1 MKPIKLML
9 ADFFDLDADRASMQ
23 EITERIEGGALLK
36 GTNMAILVLAM
47 FIASI
52 GLNMNSTAVIIGAML
67 ISPLMGG
74 IMAIGYGMA
83 TYDTAYVRKSFLRL
97 LFQISFCILTSTIY
111 FYISPIST
119 ASSELLARTEPTIW
133 DVLIALFGGLAGII
147 GITRKEKSN
156 VIPGVAIATA
166 LMPPLCTAGYG
177 IANQSLKF
185 FSGALYLFCINGVFI
200 CLATFIV
207 LKIIKIPAKQYV
219 SLQVLRRQKFY
230 LAIVGT
236 ITVIPSIY
244 MAYQSVQTNLENAQV
259 SSYIN
264 EYFNY
269 DDRQVVA
276 YHIKD
281 SNNTLEVVVIGK
293 VLDNSEIDKLNQ
305 SMQNFSRLKDLKL
318 KVIQNVHDEGYN
330 KQDIEKLIS
339 NSIQQQEN
347 GLLVNKDTDLAK
359 YQKMSVLYYPAY
371 QRINDNQN
379 ILKDFR
385 EKSKI
390 LFPQIV
396 NIEGGSVNTI
406 NEQGEVKALKFMVIV
421 YVKEQLS
428 ANEVNKLKSWLE
440 AEAKMPVILNVQMS
454 TTADEEN
461 NIISG
466 NGVIW

>member
-1 MKPIKLML
+1 MKAIKSML
-9 ADFFDLDADRASMQ
+9 ADFFDLNADRASME

-74 IMAIGYGMA
+74 IMAIGYGIA

-111 FYISPIST
+111 FYVSPIST

-147 GITRKEKSN
+147 GITRREKSN

-177 IANQSLKF
+177 IANHSLKF

-207 LKIIKIPAKQYV
+207 LKIIKIPAKKYV
-219 SLQVLRRQKFY
+219 SLQILRRQKFY
-230 LAIVGT
+230 LAIVGI

-244 MAYQSVQTNLENAQV
+244 MAYQSVRTNLENAQAN
-259 SSYIN
+259 SYIS

-281 SNNTLEVVVIGK
+281 SNKTLEVVIIGK
-293 VLDNSEIDKLNQ
+293 PLEEADINKLDE
-305 SMQNFSRLKDLKL
+305 SMQSFSRLKDLKL
-318 KVIQNVHDEGYN
+318 KVIQNVRDEGYN
-330 KQDIEKLIS
+330 KQDIEKLIN

-347 GLLVNKDTDLAK
+347 GTLISKDTDLSK
-359 YQKMSVLYYPAY
+359 YQKLSVLYYPAY
-371 QRINDNQN
+371 QRINDNQS
-379 ILKDFR
+379 ILKDFK

-406 NEQGEVKALKFMVIV
+406 NEKGEVKALKFMAIV

-428 ANEVNKLKSWLE
+428 ASEVNKLKSWME
-440 AEAKMPVILNVQMS
+440 AETKMPVILNVQMS
-454 TTADEEN
+454 TTENEEN

-466 NGVIW
+466 NGINW

>member
-1 MKPIKLML
+1 MRSVKATLR
-9 ADFFDLDADRASMQ
+9 DFFDLSTDRASTM
-23 EITERIEGGALLK
+23 EITERIESGAFIK
-36 GTNMAILVLAM
+36 GTNLAILILAM

-74 IMAIGYGMA
+74 IMAIGYGIA

-177 IANQSLKF
+177 IANHSLKF

-200 CLATFIV
+200 CLATVLV
-207 LKIIKIPAKQYV
+207 LKFMQIPAKEYI

-230 LAIVGT
+230 LWLVVL
-236 ITVIPSIY
+236 ITVIPSVY
-244 MAYQSVQTNLENAQV
+244 MAYKSVLSNMENAQLN
-259 SSYIN
+259 SYIS

-276 YHIKD
+276 YHVRD
-281 SNNTLEVVVIGK
+281 NTNSLEVVIIGK
-293 VLDNSEIDKLNQ
+293 VLDNKDIELLNKGLLNYSQ
-305 SMQNFSRLKDLKL
+305 LKNLKL
-318 KVIQNVHDEGYN
+318 KVIQNSYTDGYN
-330 KQDIEKLIS
+330 KQDIESLI
-339 NSIQQQEN
+339 NSSLQKQE
-347 GLLVNKDTDLAK
+347 GLLSGKDTDLVK
-359 YQKMSVLYYPAY
+359 YQNLSVLYYPAY
-371 QRINDNQN
+371 QRISDNQSL
-379 ILKDFR
+379 LKNFN
-385 EKSKI
+385 EQAKI
-390 LFPQIV
+390 LFPLIEK
-396 NIEGGSVNTI
+396 IEGGSI
-406 NEQGEVKALKFMVIV
+406 NSMGDNGEVKALKFMAIV
-421 YVKEQLS
+421 YVKQQLS
-428 ANEVNKLKSWLE
+428 ADDVNKLKAWLE
-440 AEAKMPVILNVQMS
+440 SEAKIPVILNVQITS
-454 TTADEEN
+454 DN
-461 NIISG
+461 SDNIISG
-466 NGVIW
+466 NGINW

>member
-219 SLQVLRRQKFY
+219 SLQVLGRQKFY

>member
-244 MAYQSVQTNLENAQV
+244 MAYQSV
-259 SSYIN
+259 
-264 EYFNY
+264 
-269 DDRQVVA
+269 
-276 YHIKD
+276 
-281 SNNTLEVVVIGK
+281 
-293 VLDNSEIDKLNQ
+293 
-305 SMQNFSRLKDLKL
+305 
-318 KVIQNVHDEGYN
+318 
-330 KQDIEKLIS
+330 
-339 NSIQQQEN
+339 
-347 GLLVNKDTDLAK
+347 
-359 YQKMSVLYYPAY
+359 
-371 QRINDNQN
+371 
-379 ILKDFR
+379 
-385 EKSKI
+385 
-390 LFPQIV
+390 
-396 NIEGGSVNTI
+396 
-406 NEQGEVKALKFMVIV
+406 
-421 YVKEQLS
+421 
-428 ANEVNKLKSWLE
+428 
-440 AEAKMPVILNVQMS
+440 
-454 TTADEEN
+454 
-461 NIISG
+461 
-466 NGVIW
+466 

>member
-281 SNNTLEVVVIGK
+281 SNNTLEVVLIGK

>member
-281 SNNTLEVVVIGK
+281 SNNTLEVVLIGK

-359 YQKMSVLYYPAY
+359 YQKMSVLYYSAY

-390 LFPQIV
+390 LFPQII

-406 NEQGEVKALKFMVIV
+406 NEQGEVNALKFMVIV